1 MNGDFAAAR
10 ELVDRAA
17 SICATRS
24 ISRPLVIIAL
34 AAGRIEVLAG
44 EPALAESCYRGGL
57 EIAGDLG
64 ERRNGDA
71 IRVRLAEALCLM
83 GRAQE
88 AAEQL
93 QATAGP
99 DNSAVNSA
107 RWRFTRARVLAL
119 QGDAADAESH
129 AREAVA
135 CLAATDLLD
144 VQGDAMLARALVLA
158 AAGDRSEESADAL
171 AQAVHFYE
179 RKGSIAAVPLARALL
194 PAERS
199 ALNGGCS
206 R

>member
-1 MNGDFAAAR
+1 MLGVLRAMNGDFAAAR

-17 SICATRS
+17 RICETRS

-44 EPALAESCYRGGL
+44 EPALAE
-57 EIAGDLG
+57 
-64 ERRNGDA
+64 
-71 IRVRLAEALCLM
+71 RLAEALCLM

-107 RWRFTRARVLAL
+107 RWRFTPARVLAL

-144 VQGDAMLARALVLA
+144 VQGDAALALALVLA
-158 AAGDRSEESADAL
+158 AAGDRSQESADAL

-179 RKGSIAAVPLARALL
+179 RKGGIAAVALARALL
-194 PAERS
+194 PPSDRPERRVQPMEWVDTS
-199 ALNGGCS
+199 TA
-206 R
+206 